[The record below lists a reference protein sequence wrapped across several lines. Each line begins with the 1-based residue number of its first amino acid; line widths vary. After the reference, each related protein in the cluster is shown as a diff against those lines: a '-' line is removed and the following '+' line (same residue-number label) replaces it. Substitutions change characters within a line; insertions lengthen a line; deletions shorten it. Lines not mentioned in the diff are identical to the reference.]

1 MNLNQPRYLHIE
13 GLLSSEEVELIRQI
27 TASANF
33 KDGKVSAS
41 DAAKQVKQNLQIRA
55 EDDLHAQQAGN
66 VMMQAMSRNVTIQG
80 AIMPKAILPPL
91 FTRYTESMNY
101 GMHVDSPLMGTQFTI
116 RTDVGMT
123 LFLSDPDD
131 YEGGE
136 LLILTETG
144 EHKYKLPAGDA
155 IIYPTTKL
163 HQVLPVTSGERMV
176 AVTWMQCAVRDAHQ
190 RDLLYALNRTIGSLT
205 EKGVKEEHLAIQQ
218 VYANLVRMW
227 AEL

>member
-163 HQVLPVTSGERMV
+163 HQVLPVTSGERM
-176 AVTWMQCAVRDAHQ
+176 AAITWMQCAVRDAHQ
-190 RDLLYALNRTIGSLT
+190 RDLLYTLT
-205 EKGVKEEHLAIQQ
+205 KATGNLAQKGLKDEHLAIQQ

>member
-1 MNLNQPRYLHIE
+1 MNLNQPTYLHIE
-13 GLLSSEEVELIRQI
+13 GLLSFEEVELIRQI
-27 TASANF
+27 SATASF
-33 KDGKVSAS
+33 KDGKISAS
-41 DAAKQVKQNLQIRA
+41 DAAKQVKHNLQINA
-55 EDDLHAQQAGN
+55 EDDMHAQQIGGII
-66 VMMQAMSRNVTIQG
+66 MQAMSRNVTLQQ
-80 AIMPKAILPPL
+80 AIMPKGMLPPL
-91 FTRYTESMNY
+91 ITKYTESMNY

-136 LLILTETG
+136 LLVLTETG
-144 EHKYKLPAGDA
+144 EQKFKLPAGDA

-163 HQVLPVTSGERMV
+163 HQVMPVTSGERMV
-176 AVTWMQCAVRDAHQ
+176 AVTWMQCAVRDSAQ
-190 RDLLYALNRTIGSLT
+190 RDLLLSLNKTVQSVSIKGLKDEELAL
-205 EKGVKEEHLAIQQ
+205 QQ

>member
-123 LFLSDPDD
+123 LFLSEPDS

-136 LLILTETG
+136 LLVLTETG
-144 EHKYKLPAGDA
+144 EKHYKLPAGDA

-163 HQVLPVTSGERMV
+163 HQVMPVTSGTRL
-176 AVTWMQCAVRDAHQ
+176 AAITWMQCAVRDPAQ
-190 RDLLYALNRTIGSLT
+190 RDLLFRLSQATAAVGQHGLDSEQLT
-205 EKGVKEEHLAIQQ
+205 LQQ
-218 VYANLVRMW
+218 IYSNLVRQW